1 LVEKPVLELLQE
13 AVGTPAEETLAASRR
28 RVRIWFEQTAL
39 LIRWDV
45 LESPL
50 GSLYVAVSDRGLYRL
65 DFSPDPDA
73 FLNTLDP
80 LARTERNPAAL
91 APVAGQ
97 LREYFA
103 GARSRFDLPLD
114 LSRLSPFQRRVL
126 QTARQIPA
134 GSVWTYR
141 QVAQVIGQP
150 QASRAVGQALG
161 RNPIPIVIPCH
172 RVVRSSGELGGYR
185 GGLDRKRQL
194 LRLEGAL

>member
-1 LVEKPVLELLQE
+1 MEERVLEPLKE
-13 AVGTPAEETLAASRR
+13 AVGTPAEEALAASRR
-28 RVRIWFEQTAL
+28 RVRTWFERTAP

-45 LESPL
+45 VESPL
-50 GSLYVAVSDRGLYRL
+50 GTLYVAISDQGLCRL
-65 DFSPDPDA
+65 DFSPDLDT

-80 LARTERNPAAL
+80 LARTERNPTAL
-91 APVAGQ
+91 EPVAGQ

-103 GARSRFDLPLD
+103 GARFRFDLPLD
-114 LSRLSPFQRRVL
+114 LRRLTPFQQRVL
-126 QTARQIPA
+126 QTTRQIPA
-134 GSVWTYR
+134 GNVWTYR
-141 QVAQVIGQP
+141 QVAQIIGKP

-185 GGLDRKRQL
+185 GGLDRKRHL